1 MSSTQ
6 NTHATRGFIF
16 IALSAILFGSLGVA
30 TQFVFQSAPNT
41 NAYSVTL
48 WRALI
53 ALPVLILIAI
63 PVVGKKFF
71 NITRRDWGIMIFAGL
86 MMAVYQVSFVLA
98 LRLVNVTIA
107 TLITLCMVPVFAA
120 LLSAPLLHE
129 RVHRNIYIA
138 MVIAIAGVVLLVGF
152 QPVNDFGANAWL
164 GIVLALVTAL
174 GSALFQICGR
184 MVSNRYHPLQTLTIF
199 FFVAALALLPNT
211 LLNGFV
217 VNYPPMGWVFLLHL
231 GIGISVIGYGFL
243 ILGLRTTPATIATI
257 IALLEPL
264 TGALLAWVFL
274 GERLG
279 ALGIVGAA
287 LLLGAMVLVMR
298 SNRETAEPGEI

>member
-1 MSSTQ
+1 MTNSPAAT
-6 NTHATRGFIF
+6 TRGFVF

-30 TQFVFQSAPNT
+30 TQFVFASGAT

-48 WRALI
+48 LRALI
-53 ALPVLILIAI
+53 ALPVLALLSAFA
-63 PVVGKKFF
+63 VGKKFF
-71 NITRRDWGIMIFAGL
+71 ALSRRDLGIMIFAGV

-120 LLSAPLLHE
+120 LLSAPILHE
-129 RVHRNIYIA
+129 RLHRNIYLA

-152 QPVNDFGANAWL
+152 EPVNDFGNNAWL

-184 MVSNRYHPLQTLTIF
+184 MVSNQYHPLQTLTIF
-199 FFVAALALLPNT
+199 FFVAALVLLPIT

-217 VNYPPMGWVFLLHL
+217 LSYTPFGWAMLLHL
-231 GIGISVIGYGFL
+231 GVGVSVIGYGFL

-264 TGALLAWVFL
+264 TGALLAWLLL

-279 ALGIVGAA
+279 ATGVAGAA
-287 LLLGAMVLVMR
+287 LLLGAMVIVMR
-298 SNRETAEPGEI
+298 SNRGTAEPGEV